1 MGVYVKGVPML
12 PRHHLGV
19 RIKYDATILEL
30 DRPCAVAG
38 FHFRCKACPEHVNS
52 GLEEFKILGSERL
65 SRKGN
70 GLHGTP
76 LSRVFRGSPRHAIG
90 LDGWE
95 KILDVRSGHALLYT
109 QLPYGIRGQE

>member
-1 MGVYVKGVPML
+1 MGVYVKGVPLL

-38 FHFRCKACPEHVNS
+38 FHFRCKACPEHVKS
-52 GLEEFKILGSERL
+52 GLEEFIILGSERL
-65 SRKGN
+65 SRKSS
-70 GLHGTP
+70 GLLDTP
-76 LSRVFRGSPRHAIG
+76 LSRVFRGSAWHAIG
-90 LDGWE
+90 LDWE
-95 KILDVRSGHALLYT
+95 KILEVRGGHALLYN